1 MLKGEKRLSDTQ
13 IRNCPPGKY
22 QDGGGLYLVS
32 AKSSSKW
39 VYRFSLHSRRREMGL
54 GPYPVV
60 SLAEARQKRDQA
72 RSLVVTGTDPIKH
85 RAQKAK
91 QVERRDTSLNN
102 IARQAFESKKAE
114 LRGDGKAGR
123 WFSPIELHILP
134 KIGKMPIGDID
145 QNDIKK
151 VLAPIWHKKSDTAKK
166 AANRLAI
173 ILRHAKAM
181 GLPVKLLAVEE
192 AKILLGKPKHSVT
205 HIPALY
211 WQDIPEFYASL
222 SDLSITK
229 LALRLLIL
237 TGVRSYPL
245 RFARREQISEDV
257 WIIPAENMKGRLAQ
271 ASDFHVPLS
280 SEAQHVIEL
289 ASAFER
295 NGYLFPNTKD
305 GVISDATMSRHMERR
320 GMTERPHGF
329 RSSLRTWMA
338 ECTDAPREVA
348 ETVLAHKSGSKVELS
363 YRRTDFLRKR
373 RVLMQRW
380 ADHVTC
386 KPNIVQLG
394 GQSA

>member
-1 MLKGEKRLSDTQ
+1 M
-13 IRNCPPGKY
+13 
-22 QDGGGLYLVS
+22 S

-39 VYRFSLHSRRREMGL
+39 VYRFSLHGRRREMGL

-72 RSLVVTGTDPIKH
+72 RSLVVAGTDPIKH

-91 QVERRDTSLNN
+91 QVERRNTSLNN
-102 IARQAFESKKAE
+102 IARQAFESKKAD
-114 LRGDGKAGR
+114 LKGDGKAGR